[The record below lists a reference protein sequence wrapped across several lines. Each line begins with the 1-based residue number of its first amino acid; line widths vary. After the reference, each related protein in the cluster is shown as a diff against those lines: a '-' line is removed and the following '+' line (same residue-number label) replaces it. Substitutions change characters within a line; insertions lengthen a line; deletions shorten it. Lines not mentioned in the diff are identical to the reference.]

1 MLKMGSLLNIV
12 VKLRNNER
20 SRLALRNVGSVI
32 IGGGGA
38 ERRVEVKGER
48 ARRGRRPG
56 CCGRSAAG
64 VTAALTDIRGSGTP
78 TQH

>member
-1 MLKMGSLLNIV
+1 MLKMSSLLNIV

-20 SRLALRNVGSVI
+20 SRPALRNVGSVI

-48 ARRGRRPG
+48 ARRGAGSSQAVVGQRESRR
-56 CCGRSAAG
+56 R
-64 VTAALTDIRGSGTP
+64 
-78 TQH
+78 

>member
-1 MLKMGSLLNIV
+1 MGSLLNIV

-48 ARRGRRPG
+48 ARLKPG
-56 CCGRSAAG
+56 CGRSAG
-64 VTAALTDIRGSGTP
+64 VTAARR
-78 TQH
+78 

>member
-1 MLKMGSLLNIV
+1 MGSLLNIV

-32 IGGGGA
+32 IGRGGA

-56 CCGRSAAG
+56 CLWSVSSGSHG
-64 VTAALTDIRGSGTP
+64 GTD
-78 TQH
+78 